1 MTKPGRFGSAWEK
14 FQEIFLAPPEA
25 IAGCLTPLMKLS
37 YASVHTCFERSL

>member
-25 IAGCLTPLMKLS
+25 IAGCLTPPDEIELRLS
-37 YASVHTCFERSL
+37 PHML